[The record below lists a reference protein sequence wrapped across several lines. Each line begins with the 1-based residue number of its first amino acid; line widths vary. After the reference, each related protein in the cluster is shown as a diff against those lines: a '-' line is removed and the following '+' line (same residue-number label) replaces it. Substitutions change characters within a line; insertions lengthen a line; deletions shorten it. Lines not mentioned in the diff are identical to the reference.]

1 MSRPFSFLVTG
12 GSSGLG
18 LNLALAALRS
28 GHKVIATARN
38 PTKAK
43 QAYPEIEKLG
53 GSWLTLDVTSPDT
66 ESIVKKAVDEQGVNV
81 LVNSAGYA
89 LLGAIEDLR
98 YRCRVPNAAEGF
110 SLIRIGS
117 DAEMLAQMDT
127 NFFGCLR
134 TIKGALPAFRAKKNG
149 TIVNISS
156 GAGIV
161 GRPSRGLYA
170 GSKFALEGEQSL
182 KSAI

>member
-1 MSRPFSFLVTG
+1 MSRSLHFLITG

-43 QAYPEIEKLG
+43 RVSPEVEKLG

-66 ESIVKKAVDEQGVNV
+66 ESIVKKAVKEQGVNV

-89 LLGAIEDLR
+89 LLGPLEDMR
-98 YRCRVPNAAEGF
+98 YADF
-110 SLIRIGS
+110 
-117 DAEMLAQMDT
+117 D
-127 NFFGCLR
+127 
-134 TIKGALPAFRAKKNG
+134 
-149 TIVNISS
+149 
-156 GAGIV
+156 
-161 GRPSRGLYA
+161 
-170 GSKFALEGEQSL
+170 
-182 KSAI
+182 